1 MSVRLRMKRMGSKKR
16 PFYRI
21 VAADSRY
28 QRDGRFIE
36 ILGYYDP
43 KAIPLKFAVDS
54 TKVFYWL
61 DNGAQ
66 MSNTV
71 ETLLR
76 REGIVQQYNLK
87 KAGSKSKPEAT
98 KEISKNIG
106 KPAEGAE

>member
-1 MSVRLRMKRMGSKKR
+1 LSVRLRMKRMGSKKR

-43 KAIPLKFAVDS
+43 KAEPMKFVVDS
-54 TKVFYWL
+54 GKVFTWL
-61 DNGAQ
+61 DNGAE

-76 REGIVQQYNLK
+76 KEGIVQQYNIK
-87 KAGSKSKPEAT
+87 KQEAKAKKT
-98 KEISKNIG
+98 VAVESN
-106 KPAEGAE
+106 A

>member
-1 MSVRLRMKRMGSKKR
+1 MKRMGSKKR

-43 KAIPLKFAVDS
+43 KAIPMKFVVDS
-54 TKVFYWL
+54 GKVFTWL

-76 REGIVQQYNLK
+76 KEGIVQQYNVKKDTAKINKSALK
-87 KAGSKSKPEAT
+87 DKTVKPE
-98 KEISKNIG
+98 
-106 KPAEGAE
+106 KPADSGE